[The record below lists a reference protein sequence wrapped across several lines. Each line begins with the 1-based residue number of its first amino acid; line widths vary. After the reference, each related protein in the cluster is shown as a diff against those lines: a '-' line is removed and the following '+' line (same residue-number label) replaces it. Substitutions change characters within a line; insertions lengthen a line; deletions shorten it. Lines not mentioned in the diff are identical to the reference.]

1 MNPYPYYENEDAE
14 ENSTFEWL
22 TPKDVQAEL
31 GIGPNTF
38 YRLVNSGQLPAYR
51 IGKLWRVKR
60 SELEAWIPNG

>member
-1 MNPYPYYENEDAE
+1 MNPYPYYEDEDAE
-14 ENSTFEWL
+14 KNQTFERL
-22 TPKDVQAEL
+22 TPRDVQIEL

-60 SELEAWIPNG
+60 SELESWQPQ

>member
-14 ENSTFEWL
+14 ENSAFEWL

-38 YRLVNSGQLPAYR
+38 YRLVNSRQLPAYR

-60 SELEAWIPNG
+60 SELESWQPQ